1 VVGVVDADEGLDLV
15 GRAVL
20 LAPDAV
26 LAPVVE
32 RVELVGA
39 IVGPGV
45 AGDVAADPA
54 VSVDDVVVGQG
65 DLVLARGALHRDDG
79 MALAGLRAVAE
90 AVVGEHRDLVQALRD
105 LMGHRHPHVLRSQ
118 HGTGHERPAV
128 LDDSGLAS

>member
-1 VVGVVDADEGLDLV
+1 VVDAHKGLDLV

-20 LAPDAV
+20 LAADAV

-39 IVGPGV
+39 VVGLRAAGNV
-45 AGDVAADPA
+45 APHPA
-54 VSVDDVVVGQG
+54 IGEDDVLVGQG

-79 MALAGLRAVAE
+79 VALAGLRAVAE
-90 AVVGEHRDLVQALRD
+90 AVVGEHRDLVQALCD
-105 LMGHRHPHVLRSQ
+105 LVGHRHPHVLRSQ

-128 LDDSGLAS
+128 LDDSGLASQA